1 MSIYLE
7 RMAEAQQEVLNAW
20 RLVPDK
26 EATPQLMADIAV
38 QTVIDVCI
46 KTEEKQADSIEH

>member
-1 MSIYLE
+1 MTIQLE
-7 RMAEAQQEVLNAW
+7 RIAEAQQEVLNAW
-20 RLVPDK
+20 RLVPDS

-46 KTEEKQADSIEH
+46 KKEVVQEQSVEH